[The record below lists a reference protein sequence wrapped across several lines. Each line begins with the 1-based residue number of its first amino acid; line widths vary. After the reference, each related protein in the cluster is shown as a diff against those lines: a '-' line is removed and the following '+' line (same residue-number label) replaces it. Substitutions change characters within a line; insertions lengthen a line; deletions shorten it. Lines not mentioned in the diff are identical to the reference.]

1 MANTSES
8 HTISNFWNTSSTFI
22 NHRWNNYMEL
32 WLSSP
37 ASRVGPVVQLP
48 PVSVEQPHCAA
59 APGLVLLQ
67 IVNLLQVE
75 SSMATLNITKHLQK
89 LESHSIEAL
98 CKAFFAIGM
107 PNCLNQMIG
116 LFALRMNLL
125 ESAKMTDPCS
135 CLLRLVVGNA
145 KQTRIKL
152 MLSHT
157 FPCFPTDRTRLRLQ
171 GGLCL
176 ASQRIGWGI
185 WMILN
190 DQKWCQSSKPT
201 TLALACSSRGIRVA
215 SSIFA
220 AHKPAGNVAHTKI
233 CHMQLCSICLE
244 RLQSELYPPIC
255 LSINPTIH
263 LIVLASN
270 WQQRI
275 VVDFASR
282 VNDTHLDTLCKSHFA
297 AYSNTVAL
305 DGIGTQ
311 QVSAPVLGLGIA
323 LAPRAHYAFHAFWN
337 DCVVGWCCR
346 TGGSWT
352 ALDRQKMNSP

>member
-1 MANTSES
+1 MQRIAVAVAVARCQALGVKSQVLPALQNPLLLSHSPAASRSCCQGFGETSFSVAARGSTVLFFTSGFRVPLYHVMAMANTSES

-48 PVSVEQPHCAA
+48 PGSAEQPHCAA

-75 SSMATLNITKHLQK
+75 SSMATINITKHLQK

-98 CKAFFAIGM
+98 CKAFFAIGT

-157 FPCFPTDRTRLRLQ
+157 FPLTERACACKVACAWHLNV
-171 GGLCL
+171 L
-176 ASQRIGWGI
+176 AEDGWGI
-185 WMILN
+185 WMIKSGAKAPNL
-190 DQKWCQSSKPT
+190 QLWLWQ
-201 TLALACSSRGIRVA
+201 CSAQTSWEC
-215 SSIFA
+215 
-220 AHKPAGNVAHTKI
+220 I
-233 CHMQLCSICLE
+233 CRPYKDMS
-244 RLQSELYPPIC
+244 Y
-255 LSINPTIH
+255 
-263 LIVLASN
+263 
-270 WQQRI
+270 
-275 VVDFASR
+275 
-282 VNDTHLDTLCKSHFA
+282 A
-297 AYSNTVAL
+297 AYA
-305 DGIGTQ
+305 I
-311 QVSAPVLGLGIA
+311 
-323 LAPRAHYAFHAFWN
+323 
-337 DCVVGWCCR
+337 
-346 TGGSWT
+346 
-352 ALDRQKMNSP
+352 M